1 MLSTVGMAQEP
12 EQVSPEPAAPSQT
25 TTLPE
30 IVVETTEQEQAA
42 PKKKSTASSS
52 QASPQPAAV
61 PPVAEK
67 QTQTSFTSPPDSF
80 VATRSAAGTKTD
92 TPILETPQSI
102 SVITSDQM
110 QTRGVRTVNE
120 ALQYTPGVYTQIGG
134 FDPRYDSFK
143 IRGFNSQGFGTFRDG
158 LKELGSA
165 DYFGH
170 FRNEIYGMER
180 IDVIRGPSS
189 VLYGQTAPGGLINIV
204 TKRPTEETLREFV
217 GTIGTDERFQGAFD
231 MSGAVDEDGKLLFRL
246 VGVARDSD
254 AQVAHFSDF
263 VEDDR
268 LFLAPSFTFR
278 PDDDTTLTVL
288 TDFQHDETG
297 NAFSAARFYPN
308 FPPSA
313 AYATPTTLFTGD
325 PNYDQFEQDQFRIG
339 YLFEHRFDDTFTV
352 RQNLRY
358 GELDLDYRYLLGGIV
373 ADTASEFRSPRAV
386 KEDTRTFA
394 IDNQLQAKF
403 ATGAM
408 KHTVVTGL
416 DHQHFWLDNVFYY
429 DTSAY
434 FLDVANP
441 VYGLDIPYPTL
452 VQASNKQETTQTGVY
467 AQDQTKIDN
476 WVLTFGGR
484 YDWARVETLDRLS
497 TDPAEVQN
505 DEAFSGRAG
514 LTYVFD
520 FGLAPYVS
528 YSESFLPTAGFG
540 YDRNA
545 DAQYAFEPTTGQQY
559 EAGIKYEFGSELT
572 ATIAVFDI
580 TQQNV
585 LTPDEDNSGPGSPC
599 GNSCQRQTG
608 EVRSRGFEAEVVATL
623 AQGLKLTAAYTA
635 LDVEVTKTEKD
646 EELGKVPILTPEE
659 MASFYADYTFQ
670 SGPLAGFGFG
680 FGARYIGKSYQD
692 AINNYTNPAYTVFDG
707 GVHYDFDEGT
717 RLQVSAQNI
726 FGKNEAICSNTG
738 GCQWISPRIVN
749 AELRYRW

>member
-1 MLSTVGMAQEP
+1 MAQEP
-12 EQVSPEPAAPSQT
+12 EQVSPEPVAPSQT

-52 QASPQPAAV
+52 QAAPQPAAV

-110 QTRGVRTVNE
+110 QVRNVKTIVEAVQYSAGVNTHMS
-120 ALQYTPGVYTQIGG
+120 GK
-134 FDPRYDSFK
+134 DPRFDQFQ
-143 IRGFNSQGFGTFRDG
+143 IRGFNVHGEGSFRDG

-165 DYFGH
+165 NYFTH
-170 FRNEIYGMER
+170 FRNETYGIER
-180 IDVIRGPSS
+180 IDLIRGPSS
-189 VLYGQTAPGGLINIV
+189 VLYGQTAPGGLINIT

-231 MSGAVDEDGKLLFRL
+231 FSGAVDEDGKLLFRL
-246 VGVARDSD
+246 TGLARDAD

-268 LFLAPSFTFR
+268 VFIAPAFAFK
-278 PDDDTTLTVL
+278 PDDKTTLTIL
-288 TDFQHDETG
+288 TEYQHDLTG
-297 NAFSAARFYPN
+297 NAFAASRFYPN
-308 FPPSA
+308 LPLGS
-313 AYATPTTLFTGD
+313 TPDYSKATTLFTGD
-325 PNYDQFEQDQFRIG
+325 PNYDQFEQDQFRVG
-339 YLFEHRFDDTFTV
+339 YLFEHRFDDMFTV

-358 GELDLDYRYLLGGIV
+358 GEVDVDYRYLLGGIA
-373 ADTASEFRSPRAV
+373 ADNTFEIRGPRRIVDQLKAFGV
-386 KEDTRTFA
+386 
-394 IDNQLQAKF
+394 DNQLITKL
-403 ATGAM
+403 ATDQV
-408 KHTVVTGL
+408 KHTVVAGL
-416 DHQHFWLDNVFYY
+416 DYQYSSLDDVSYG
-429 DTSAY
+429 DA
-434 FLDVANP
+434 FLPQYQLQVNNP
-441 VYGLDIPYPTL
+441 VYGINIPVPTL
-452 VQASNKQETTQTGVY
+452 VMARTDQKAQQTGIY
-467 AQDQTKIDN
+467 LQDQAKLDN
-476 WVLTFGGR
+476 WVLTLGGR
-484 YDWARVETLDRLS
+484 YDWAKIDTYGVNYLSGET
-497 TDPAEVQN
+497 TDTVSN

-514 LTYVFD
+514 LTYLFD

-528 YSESFLPTAGFG
+528 YSQSFLPTTGTD
-540 YDRNA
+540 YDNNA
-545 DAQYAFEPTTGQQY
+545 FDPTTGEEY
-559 EAGIKYEFGSELT
+559 EAGLKYEFGSELS
-572 ATIAVFDI
+572 ATVSVFDI

-585 LTPDEDNSGPGSPC
+585 LTLDSAHTDPALYACAPN
-599 GNSCQRQTG
+599 CQKQTG

-623 AQGLKLTAAYTA
+623 AQGLKLIAAYTIM
-635 LDVEVTKTEKD
+635 DVEVTKTED
-646 EELGKVPILTPEE
+646 SGELGTTPILTPEE
-659 MASFYADYTFQ
+659 LASVYADYTFQ
-670 SGPLAGFGFG
+670 SGPLAGFGLG